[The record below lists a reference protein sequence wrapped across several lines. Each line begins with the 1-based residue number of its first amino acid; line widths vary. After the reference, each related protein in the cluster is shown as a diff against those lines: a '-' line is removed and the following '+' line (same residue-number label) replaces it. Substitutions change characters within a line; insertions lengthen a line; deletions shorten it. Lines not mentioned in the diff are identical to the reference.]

1 MALAFESAERDTK
14 YIQPDGNI
22 HLVKKPQY
30 RQGSKA
36 QVPHLEQNLKLEGK
50 LECRRC
56 GGAHLTTRCFKKE
69 WICFVCKKPGHL
81 ANKCRFKLSMKG
93 NNVKNVEQEKEVNCD
108 NFDSSNI
115 VSQLKVK
122 YKEVFSKDRSSHIL
136 NFKAKLKLRD
146 GATPTFHKAYSIP
159 YSKKQEVEAELLNLV
174 KSGIIKKVTHSDW
187 ASPIVIVEKSNKNIR
202 VCVDYKVTLNKQ
214 LDTDHYPLPL
224 PEDIF
229 SELAGATCFCVLDLS
244 GAYQQLLLDDKSQ
257 EYMTINTHLGLF
269 RPTRLQFGV
278 SSGPSV
284 FQSVMDQIL
293 QNVSNVRVFID
304 DIIISGNSSQ
314 DCQKNLENVL
324 QRFKQYNVRV
334 NLEKCQFFCKEIK
347 FLGHIISSQGIRPL
361 PDKIEA
367 IAKAPPPGS
376 ITQLQAYLGLL
387 NYYGKFLPRLAD
399 HLAPLHNLLRK
410 DVPFCWTET
419 CNKSFELSKK
429 LVLEHGLLVH
439 YDCMKDLYV
448 TADASQYGIGAVLSH
463 KIEKEPICFASATLN
478 NAQKNYSQV
487 EKEALAIIFA
497 VQKFH
502 KYLYGRKFILV
513 TDHQPLKFIFDPQKK
528 IPVTANSRLQ
538 RWALILSGYIY
549 EITYRKGSLLG
560 NADALSRLP
569 LPEKV
574 DVCGSI
580 NYFNF
585 VNEVPLSYQ
594 EIAKY
599 TQKDPILSKVY
610 EYVMTG
616 WPNYMSDECLKPYF
630 SKRAELVTEQKCV
643 LWGGRVIIPEQ
654 LRSKVLGMFHESH
667 QGIVQTKMLVRGYCW
682 WPNYNNEIE
691 TEISKCDICQS
702 TRNFTKSIE
711 PVSWKKCENNFE
723 RVHIDFFMKDTTTYL
738 LIVDSRSKWLDVHI
752 MLGTSASQVIEK
764 LCRTFAIIGI
774 PAEIVSDNGPPFTS
788 IEFLNFLKSNGCIPL
803 KSPPYHPESNGMAE
817 RTVQTIKQALSK
829 LILQKRGLSKEVL
842 LQNFLFTY
850 RNAPNSTGMSPN
862 EIIFKY
868 KPRTRFELMKPSN
881 ILSKRIVQSA
891 NNLMAQVMFKVGDSV
906 WCKNLKEGKG
916 WSKAF
921 IVQCLSPVRYIISVN
936 GVQKH
941 YHVSDLRNCST
952 VVTNKNS
959 QDFEDNCKETPVYTP
974 VTLSPIDTNSSL
986 NKDIEI
992 DRRFYQK

>member
-1 MALAFESAERDTK
+1 MEQYFFINDVTEEKKKIALFITLIGPESYETLKNLVSPEVPSSLSYTKLVEVLKGHYIEKKSAIAARYEFYQYKQKENQSINDFVVQIKRLAANCQFKTFLKEALRDRFVSGLRNDILISKLLSEPDDLSFEKGIQMALAFESAERDTK

-136 NFKAKLKLRD
+136 NFKAKLKLKD

-347 FLGHIISSQGIRPL
+347 ILGHIISSQGIRPL

-410 DVPFCWTET
+410 DVPFRWTET

-448 TADASQYGIGAVLSH
+448 TADASQY
-463 KIEKEPICFASATLN
+463 
-478 NAQKNYSQV
+478 
-487 EKEALAIIFA
+487 
-497 VQKFH
+497 
-502 KYLYGRKFILV
+502 
-513 TDHQPLKFIFDPQKK
+513 
-528 IPVTANSRLQ
+528 
-538 RWALILSGYIY
+538 
-549 EITYRKGSLLG
+549 
-560 NADALSRLP
+560 
-569 LPEKV
+569 
-574 DVCGSI
+574 
-580 NYFNF
+580 
-585 VNEVPLSYQ
+585 
-594 EIAKY
+594 
-599 TQKDPILSKVY
+599 
-610 EYVMTG
+610 G

-667 QGIVQTKMLVRGYCW
+667 QGIVQTK
-682 WPNYNNEIE
+682 I
-691 TEISKCDICQS
+691 
-702 TRNFTKSIE
+702 
-711 PVSWKKCENNFE
+711 
-723 RVHIDFFMKDTTTYL
+723 
-738 LIVDSRSKWLDVHI
+738 
-752 MLGTSASQVIEK
+752 
-764 LCRTFAIIGI
+764 
-774 PAEIVSDNGPPFTS
+774 
-788 IEFLNFLKSNGCIPL
+788 
-803 KSPPYHPESNGMAE
+803 
-817 RTVQTIKQALSK
+817 
-829 LILQKRGLSKEVL
+829 
-842 LQNFLFTY
+842 
-850 RNAPNSTGMSPN
+850 NAPNSTGMSPN

-881 ILSKRIVQSA
+881 VLSKRIVQSA

-974 VTLSPIDTNSSL
+974 VILSPIDTNSSL

-992 DRRFYQK
+992 RQEVLPEINNTLDIERESMLEDQIDPLEKNVCVEEQVSQKSLLSNSNNTELRRSTRICKAPTRLNL